1 MPYRLGRMSH
11 HYPTMTPHLGVRDG
25 AAALDFYARAFG
37 AKEEARF
44 QTADGTVIHAEIRLD
59 DALVTLGMAIP
70 DFDLAE
76 PDPDQP
82 VHVTLTWFTD
92 DVDAAYARAVE
103 AGCRSVSEP
112 TDQFHGDRT
121 CALRDP
127 FGHRWVI
134 ATHLRDVPLD
144 EQQAAFHQMMDG

>member
-1 MPYRLGRMSH
+1 MST
-11 HYPTMTPHLGVRDG
+11 HYPTITAHLGVADG
-25 AAALDFYARAFG
+25 AAALEFYAKAFG
-37 AKEEARF
+37 ATERLRF
-44 QTADGTVIHAEIRLD
+44 QMPDGPVVHAEMELD
-59 DALVTLGMAIP
+59 GALITLGLAIP
-70 DFDLAE
+70 DFDLAQ

-82 VHVTLTWFTD
+82 VHVTLTWFTA

-134 ATHLRDVPLD
+134 ATSLRDVPVE
-144 EQQAAFHQMMDG
+144 EQQAAFRQMMGG

>member
-1 MPYRLGRMSH
+1 MSH
-11 HYPTMTPHLGVRDG
+11 HYPTLTPHLGVKDG
-25 AAALDFYARAFG
+25 AAAIAFYAEAFG
-37 AKEEARF
+37 ATEEARF
-44 QTADGTVIHAEIRLD
+44 QTSDGTVIHAELRLD
-59 DALVTLGMAIP
+59 DALVTLGLAIP

-76 PDPDQP
+76 PDPGEP

-92 DVDAAYARAVE
+92 DVDKAYARAVE

-134 ATHLRDVPLD
+134 ATHLRDVPFE
-144 EQQAAFHQMMDG
+144 EQKAAFDAMMGG

>member
-1 MPYRLGRMSH
+1 MTS
-11 HYPTMTPHLGVRDG
+11 HYPTLTPHLGVADG
-25 AAALDFYARAFG
+25 AAALDFYAAAFG
-37 AKEEARF
+37 ATEQARF
-44 QTADGTVIHAEIRLD
+44 QTSDGTVVHAELRLG
-59 DALVTLGMAIP
+59 DALVTLGLAVA
-70 DFDLAE
+70 DFDLVQ

-92 DVDAAYARAVE
+92 DVDAAYARAVG

-127 FGHRWVI
+127 FGHRWVL
-134 ATHLRDVPLD
+134 ATHLRDVPMD
-144 EQQAAFHQMMDG
+144 EQQAAFSQLMGG

>member
-1 MPYRLGRMSH
+1 MSH
-11 HYPTMTPHLGVRDG
+11 HYPTITPHLGVDD
-25 AAALDFYARAFG
+25 AAAAIAFYTAAFG
-37 AKEEARF
+37 AAEESRF
-44 QTADGTVIHAEIRLD
+44 QTPDGTVVHAELRLG
-59 DALVTLGMAIP
+59 DALVTLGMAVP
-70 DFDLAE
+70 DFDLVQPE
-76 PDPDQP
+76 PGKP
-82 VHVTLTWFTD
+82 VHVTLTWFTA

-134 ATHLRDVPLD
+134 ATHLRDVPME
-144 EQQAAFHQMMDG
+144 EQQAAFRQLMGR

>member
-1 MPYRLGRMSH
+1 MSS
-11 HYPTMTPHLGVRDG
+11 HYPTITAHLGVADG
-25 AAALDFYARAFG
+25 AAALDFYAEAFG
-37 AKEEARF
+37 AKELTRF
-44 QTADGTVIHAEIRLD
+44 QLPDGPVVHAEMQLGD
-59 DALVTLGMAIP
+59 SLVTLGLATP
-70 DFDLAE
+70 DFDLAQ

-134 ATHLRDVPLD
+134 ATSLRDVPME
-144 EQQAAFHQMMDG
+144 EQQAAFRQMMGG

>member
-1 MPYRLGRMSH
+1 MSH
-11 HYPTMTPHLGVRDG
+11 HYPTITPHLGVDD
-25 AAALDFYARAFG
+25 AAAAIAFYTAAFG
-37 AKEEARF
+37 AAEESRF
-44 QTADGTVIHAEIRLD
+44 QTPDGTVVHAELRLG

-70 DFDLAE
+70 DFDLVQPE
-76 PDPDQP
+76 PGKP
-82 VHVTLTWFTD
+82 VHVTLTWFTA

-134 ATHLRDVPLD
+134 ATHLRDVPME
-144 EQQAAFHQMMDG
+144 EQQAAFRQLMGG